1 MIGKRLFWEAAR
13 RIIQNPEVQQR
24 ATDMA
29 SEVYVRAKPTLENA
43 GRQISES
50 MRDAAAEH
58 DPLKDPVG
66 FVKSLKNKALP
77 PEDRS

>member
-1 MIGKRLFWEAAR
+1 MFGKSLLWEAAR
-13 RIIQNPEVQQR
+13 RIVQNPEVQQR

-29 SEVYVRAKPTLENA
+29 SEAYVRAKPKLENA

-50 MRDAAAEH
+50 MKDAAAEH
-58 DPLKDPVG
+58 DPLHDPIG

>member
-1 MIGKRLFWEAAR
+1 MIGKGLLWAAAR
-13 RIIQNPEVQQR
+13 RIVQNPEVQQR
-24 ATDMA
+24 ATDIA
-29 SEVYVRAKPTLENA
+29 AEVYTRAKPKLDNA

-58 DPLKDPVG
+58 DPIQDPVG

>member
-1 MIGKRLFWEAAR
+1 MFGKSLLWEAAR
-13 RIIQNPEVQQR
+13 RIVQNPEVQQR
-24 ATDMA
+24 ATDIA
-29 SEVYVRAKPTLENA
+29 SEAYVRAKPKLENA

-58 DPLKDPVG
+58 DPLQDPFG